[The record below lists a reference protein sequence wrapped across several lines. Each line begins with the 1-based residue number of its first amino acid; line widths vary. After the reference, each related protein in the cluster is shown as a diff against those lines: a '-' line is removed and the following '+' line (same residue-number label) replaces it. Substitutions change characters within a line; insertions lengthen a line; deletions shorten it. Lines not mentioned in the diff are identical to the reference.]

1 MKAANLAGAVLG
13 AILKVAFAVIVVYLV
28 YTGASTCY
36 DYGYRIFT
44 EPAISSGE
52 GRKITVT
59 LTSDMSATEIGN
71 TLQEKGLVR
80 DGRLF
85 ALQYLLSE
93 YKKDWKPGTYELSTA
108 MTAEEM
114 MVLTEKLADMHANLY
129 GYERTI
135 TDDDLMQFIKI
146 EYARVGADTNI
157 TPREI
162 IRDFIE
168 ILDIIWQNPDTKI
181 ADLLNSDQFSYAKS
195 EAVSDNKEKDYTEFK
210 L

>member
-44 EPAISSGE
+44 EPAVSAGA

-59 LTSDMSATEIGN
+59 LTSDMSATEIG
-71 TLQEKGLVR
+71 TIMQEKGLTR
-80 DGRLF
+80 DSRLF

-93 YKKDWKPGTYELSTA
+93 NKKDWQPGTYELSTA

-114 MVLTEKLADMHANLY
+114 MEVMAGQTESAT
-129 GYERTI
+129 EETVETI
-135 TDDDLMQFIKI
+135 DNGSAITGETQ
-146 EYARVGADTNI
+146 DT
-157 TPREI
+157 T
-162 IRDFIE
+162 
-168 ILDIIWQNPDTKI
+168 
-181 ADLLNSDQFSYAKS
+181 
-195 EAVSDNKEKDYTEFK
+195 AVAQ
-210 L
+210 

>member
-85 ALQYLLSE
+85 LLSE

-114 MVLTEKLADMHANLY
+114 MEVMAGQTESAT
-129 GYERTI
+129 EETVETI
-135 TDDDLMQFIKI
+135 DNGSAITGETQ
-146 EYARVGADTNI
+146 DT
-157 TPREI
+157 T
-162 IRDFIE
+162 
-168 ILDIIWQNPDTKI
+168 
-181 ADLLNSDQFSYAKS
+181 
-195 EAVSDNKEKDYTEFK
+195 AVAQ
-210 L
+210 

>member
-13 AILKVAFAVIVVYLV
+13 AILKVVFAVIVVYLV

-52 GRKITVT
+52 GHKITVT
-59 LTSDMSATEIGN
+59 LTSDMSATEIG
-71 TLQEKGLVR
+71 TALQEKGLVR

-93 YKKDWKPGTYELSTA
+93 YKKEWKPGTYELSTA

-114 MVLTEKLADMHANLY
+114 MAVMAGQNEEETPETVD
-129 GYERTI
+129 TI
-135 TDDDLMQFIKI
+135 DN
-146 EYARVGADTNI
+146 G
-157 TPREI
+157 
-162 IRDFIE
+162 
-168 ILDIIWQNPDTKI
+168 
-181 ADLLNSDQFSYAKS
+181 S
-195 EAVSDNKEKDYTEFK
+195 AVTGETQETTAAAQ
-210 L
+210 

>member
-13 AILKVAFAVIVVYLV
+13 TILKVVFAVVVIYLV

-44 EPAISSGE
+44 EPAVSAGE

-59 LTSDMSATEIGN
+59 LTSDMSATEIG
-71 TLQEKGLVR
+71 TVMQEKGLVR

-85 ALQYLLSE
+85 ALQ

-114 MVLTEKLADMHANLY
+114 MEVMAGQTESTEEESVETIDNGSALTGETQPLETVA
-129 GYERTI
+129 
-135 TDDDLMQFIKI
+135 Q
-146 EYARVGADTNI
+146 
-157 TPREI
+157 
-162 IRDFIE
+162 
-168 ILDIIWQNPDTKI
+168 
-181 ADLLNSDQFSYAKS
+181 
-195 EAVSDNKEKDYTEFK
+195 
-210 L
+210 

>member
-52 GRKITVT
+52 GRKIT
-59 LTSDMSATEIGN
+59 
-71 TLQEKGLVR
+71 
-80 DGRLF
+80 
-85 ALQYLLSE
+85 E

-114 MVLTEKLADMHANLY
+114 MEVMAGQTESAT
-129 GYERTI
+129 EETVETI
-135 TDDDLMQFIKI
+135 DNGSAITGETQ
-146 EYARVGADTNI
+146 DT
-157 TPREI
+157 T
-162 IRDFIE
+162 
-168 ILDIIWQNPDTKI
+168 
-181 ADLLNSDQFSYAKS
+181 
-195 EAVSDNKEKDYTEFK
+195 AVAQ
-210 L
+210 

>member
-80 DGRLF
+80 
-85 ALQYLLSE
+85 
-93 YKKDWKPGTYELSTA
+93 TA
-108 MTAEEM
+108 DCSHYSICYPSI
-114 MVLTEKLADMHANLY
+114 K
-129 GYERTI
+129 RTGSP
-135 TDDDLMQFIKI
+135 
-146 EYARVGADTNI
+146 EPTN
-157 TPREI
+157 
-162 IRDFIE
+162 
-168 ILDIIWQNPDTKI
+168 
-181 ADLLNSDQFSYAKS
+181 
-195 EAVSDNKEKDYTEFK
+195 
-210 L
+210 

>member
-114 MVLTEKLADMHANLY
+114 MESSPVLGLLEAPRTALSAN
-129 GYERTI
+129 G
-135 TDDDLMQFIKI
+135 
-146 EYARVGADTNI
+146 VGSSVMLT
-157 TPREI
+157 TR
-162 IRDFIE
+162 
-168 ILDIIWQNPDTKI
+168 
-181 ADLLNSDQFSYAKS
+181 
-195 EAVSDNKEKDYTEFK
+195 
-210 L
+210 

>member
-93 YKKDWKPGTYELSTA
+93 YKKGLEA
-108 MTAEEM
+108 R
-114 MVLTEKLADMHANLY
+114 NL
-129 GYERTI
+129 R
-135 TDDDLMQFIKI
+135 I
-146 EYARVGADTNI
+146 EYSHDR
-157 TPREI
+157 R
-162 IRDFIE
+162 RD
-168 ILDIIWQNPDTKI
+168 DGSHGRTDGKRNGRD
-181 ADLLNSDQFSYAKS
+181 SG
-195 EAVSDNKEKDYTEFK
+195 DYRQRQCDYR
-210 L
+210 

>member
-13 AILKVAFAVIVVYLV
+13 AILKVVFAVIVVYLV

-52 GRKITVT
+52 GHKVTVT
-59 LTSDMSATEIGN
+59 LTSTMSATEIGN

-114 MVLTEKLADMHANLY
+114 MEVMAGQTESTT
-129 GYERTI
+129 EETVETI
-135 TDDDLMQFIKI
+135 DNGSAVTSETQ
-146 EYARVGADTNI
+146 DT
-157 TPREI
+157 TAAA
-162 IRDFIE
+162 
-168 ILDIIWQNPDTKI
+168 Q
-181 ADLLNSDQFSYAKS
+181 
-195 EAVSDNKEKDYTEFK
+195 
-210 L
+210 

>member
-59 LTSDMSATEIGN
+59 LTSDMSEVRV

-114 MVLTEKLADMHANLY
+114 MEVMAGQTESAT
-129 GYERTI
+129 EETVETI
-135 TDDDLMQFIKI
+135 DNGSAITGETQ
-146 EYARVGADTNI
+146 DT
-157 TPREI
+157 T
-162 IRDFIE
+162 
-168 ILDIIWQNPDTKI
+168 
-181 ADLLNSDQFSYAKS
+181 
-195 EAVSDNKEKDYTEFK
+195 AVAQ
-210 L
+210 